1 LRELQKTKER
11 DYSVNRVDIKDYSI
25 SRPRKEEF
33 SRTPSHIYS
42 KNQETVLALKD
53 SRSRSQLEPIRKVG
67 LAENDVLRSG
77 KKLNDEISRI
87 QRKIE

>member
-1 LRELQKTKER
+1 
-11 DYSVNRVDIKDYSI
+11 VNRIDIKDYSI
-25 SRPRKEEF
+25 QRPRKDEL
-33 SRTPSHIYS
+33 SRTPSQIYS
-42 KNQETVLALKD
+42 KNQDVALALKG
-53 SRSRSQLEPIRKVG
+53 SRSRSQLDPIRKSN